1 MQSSFSAKAIE
12 TVNLLLGSSGT
23 FDYTR
28 CVRPDGTAY
37 GTSGSCRKGTQQNK
51 AEIRKLKA
59 KIKEA
64 EGVIEYQLKAGDPAY
79 ASLWAKRLEEHKR
92 KLTELEG
99 NEPVKPTTKSN
110 APVLT
115 GVEKSALVN
124 YMTGGSM
131 ETGNLLDINWR
142 LRGLGEG
149 LISSTENEQIKNL
162 DSALK
167 KLPGNS
173 SGQEFYRGVSLEP
186 KQARNLLT
194 SLKSQGSWKDPG
206 FSSYSR
212 DREQAEEFAG
222 QGEVSVIFI
231 TRSKNLRDAG
241 KYAPEEFSDQQESIL
256 PRNTPLRVTNIKKDG
271 EQIVVHLAD

>member
-23 FDYTR
+23 LDYTR

-186 KQARNLLT
+186 EQARNLLT

-206 FSSYSR
+206 FLPT
-212 DREQAEEFAG
+212 RETENRQKSLQVKGKFPSFSLRGPKTYEMPVNTLPKNFR
-222 QGEVSVIFI
+222 I
-231 TRSKNLRDAG
+231 SKNQSSPG
-241 KYAPEEFSDQQESIL
+241 I
-256 PRNTPLRVTNIKKDG
+256 PL
-271 EQIVVHLAD
+271 